1 MKLFA
6 RSKGAGRRRFKRAEG
21 GMNAIVSPFCNIFGM
36 IGSGAMVWTGSSFL
50 NDFFDGVG
58 I

>member
-21 GMNAIVSPFCNIFGM
+21 EMNAIVSPFCNILGM
-36 IGSGAMVWTGSSFL
+36 IGSGAMFWTGPSTLDDS
-50 NDFFDGVG
+50 FDGVG